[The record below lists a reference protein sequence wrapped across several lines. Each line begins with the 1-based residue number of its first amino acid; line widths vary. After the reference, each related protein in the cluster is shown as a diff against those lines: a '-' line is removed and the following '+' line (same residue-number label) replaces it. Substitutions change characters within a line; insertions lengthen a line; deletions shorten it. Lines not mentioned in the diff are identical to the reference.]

1 MEQFTYKTIEK
12 ENEFVYRD
20 KGSKF
25 IAKIIPVLNEN
36 EIKLALTLIKKNY
49 HDANHHCYAYRLGDS
64 GENSKSSD
72 DQEPSGTA
80 GKPILNQLLSA
91 NITNVLLV
99 VIRYFGGTKLGVSGL
114 ISAYKSSAKSV
125 IESSILVD
133 KKSMEKFRI
142 NFNYT
147 EMNMVM
153 RVLKQLEA
161 EIICQES
168 DELCILEFC
177 IWKKNE
183 AAAVEQ
189 FNRFEKLTLS
199 KI

>member
-1 MEQFTYKTIEK
+1 MGQFTYKTIEK

-25 IAKIIPVLNEN
+25 IAKIIPVLSEN
-36 EIKLALTLIKKNY
+36 EIKLALTIIKKTY

-64 GENSKSSD
+64 GENNKSSD

-147 EMNMVM
+147 EMNTVM

-161 EIICQES
+161 EIIRQES
-168 DELCILEFC
+168 DELCILEFS
-177 IWKKNE
+177 IWKRNE
-183 AAAVEQ
+183 AAAVDQ

>member
-1 MEQFTYKTIEK
+1 MEQFTFKTIEK
-12 ENEFVYRD
+12 ENEFIYRD

-25 IAKIIPVLNEN
+25 IAKIIPVLSEN
-36 EIKLALTLIKKNY
+36 DIKLALTLIKKNY

-64 GENSKSSD
+64 GKNSKCSD

-114 ISAYKSSAKSV
+114 ISAYKSSAKNV
-125 IESSILVD
+125 IEISNLVE
-133 KKSMEKFRI
+133 KKSMKNFQL
-142 NFNYT
+142 NFNYS
-147 EMNMVM
+147 EMNLVM
-153 RVLKQLEA
+153 RVLKQLDV
-161 EIICQES
+161 EIISQKS
-168 DELCILEFC
+168 DENCILEFS

-183 AAAVEQ
+183 SSAIEQ
-189 FNRFEKLTLS
+189 FNRIEKLTL
-199 KI
+199 KEI